1 MSARPR
7 ASDGPTTMAVMND
20 RARLP
25 GWDAIVD
32 EPAGDG
38 AALRSA
44 PAVLAAPGTY
54 GLRIFNVSEVARAIR
69 EAVRSDPRLGDV
81 WVEGEVGRVTVSSA
95 GHAYF
100 TLKDARSALACVWFS
115 DERARSAFQP
125 QAGLRIVVHG
135 RIDLFEQQGA
145 VQLYVESIQ
154 PAGFGDL
161 AIKFEALKARL
172 STEGLFD
179 PARKRPLPTRPTT
192 IAVITSPTGVV
203 WRDIATVLSR
213 RWPMTRVILVACKV
227 QGDDAPESI
236 VAAFRRLERWLASTR
251 AASDEEDLPQVTI
264 LARGGG
270 SLEDLWSFND
280 ERVVRA
286 VVAHSL
292 PVVCGVGHEV
302 DVTLADFAA
311 DVRAATP
318 SAAAELVVP
327 DRADWL
333 AAFRRAGERTA
344 AAVGRTLDGA
354 RRELAAER
362 RALDRL
368 DPRAQLAADR
378 ERVGLLLDRA
388 VRMADGALERRRTAL
403 RSAAADVPRPLLQRL
418 AAVRSTLDAAVAA
431 LAVLG
436 PQATLDRGYAIV
448 RRATDGTIVRAP
460 ADAPPGTALA
470 VRVAEGELT
479 AETR

>member
-1 MSARPR
+1 
-7 ASDGPTTMAVMND
+7 MND
-20 RARLP
+20 RSRLP
-25 GWDAIVD
+25 GWDAVED
-32 EPAGDG
+32 APGPTSDNG
-38 AALRSA
+38 AQSFGET
-44 PAVLAAPGTY
+44 PSPVTAPGTF

-69 EAVRSDPRLGDV
+69 DAVRSDPRLGDV

-100 TLKDARSALACVWFS
+100 TLKDARNALACVWFS
-115 DERARSAFQP
+115 DDRARSAFQA

-135 RIDLFEQQGA
+135 RVDLFEQQGA

-172 STEGLFD
+172 GAEGLFD
-179 PARKRPLPTRPTT
+179 PARKRPLPARPTT

-227 QGDDAPESI
+227 QGEDAPESI

-251 AASDEEDLPQVTI
+251 VEADSEDLPQVTI

-270 SLEDLWSFND
+270 SLEDLWSFNE

-286 VVAHSL
+286 VVAHTL

-344 AAVGRTLDGA
+344 AAVGRALDHA

-368 DPRAQLAADR
+368 DPRAQVAADR

-388 VRMADGALERRRTAL
+388 VRIAEVALERRRSAL
-403 RSAAADVPRPLLQRL
+403 RSAAAEIPRPLLLRL
-418 AAVRSTLDAAVAA
+418 AAARSTFDAAASA

-448 RRATDGTIVRAP
+448 RRAADGTIVRAP
-460 ADAPPGTALA
+460 VDAPPGTGLSI
-470 VRVAEGELT
+470 RVADGELT

>member
-1 MSARPR
+1 MAFMSD
-7 ASDGPTTMAVMND
+7 S
-20 RARLP
+20 ARLP
-25 GWDAIVD
+25 RWDTQVD
-32 EPAGDG
+32 EPGPEAHGSRD
-38 AALRSA
+38 ATA
-44 PAVLAAPGTY
+44 PVTAPGTF
-54 GLRIFNVSEVARAIR
+54 GLRIFNVSQVARAIR
-69 EAVRSDPRLGDV
+69 DAVRSDPRLADV

-115 DERARSAFQP
+115 DDRARSVFQP

-161 AIKFEALKARL
+161 AIRFEELKARL
-172 STEGLFD
+172 AAEGLFD
-179 PARKRPLPTRPTT
+179 PGRKRPLPTRPTT

-203 WRDIATVLSR
+203 WRDIATVLAR
-213 RWPMTRVILVACKV
+213 RWPLTRVVLVACKV
-227 QGDDAPESI
+227 QGEDAPESI
-236 VAAFRRLERWLASTR
+236 VAAFRRLERWLSASRT
-251 AASDEEDLPQVTI
+251 AADADELPQVTI

-286 VVAHSL
+286 VVGHSL

-388 VRMADGALERRRTAL
+388 VRVADAALEGRRAAL
-403 RSAAADVPRPLLQRL
+403 RAAAADVPRPLLQRL
-418 AAVRSTLDAAVAA
+418 ADARSTLTAAASA

-448 RRATDGTIVRAP
+448 RRAVDGTIVRAP
-460 ADAPPGTALA
+460 ADVPAGTTLA
-470 VRVAEGELT
+470 VRVAGGELT